1 MRKASELEARMWAR
15 LADLDRQESMS
26 TKPPRVMAS
35 ALVLPLMMVASGL
48 PLNAP
53 AREVETKEVERR
65 GVDAV
70 LRAERSLGR
79 NPIEQNFWNPG
90 FDILSEVAGGDP
102 IRIEVKARIAGSS
115 HFLIT
120 PNEVLY
126 GRNAAPRYRL
136 ALVRINPRGSEHD
149 QVCYVGDPFAGVELG
164 DFDVSGIR
172 GSWAKTW
179 AKGQE
184 PF

>member
-1 MRKASELEARMWAR
+1 
-15 LADLDRQESMS
+15 
-26 TKPPRVMAS
+26 
-35 ALVLPLMMVASGL
+35 
-48 PLNAP
+48 
-53 AREVETKEVERR
+53 
-65 GVDAV
+65 
-70 LRAERSLGR
+70 
-79 NPIEQNFWNPG
+79 
-90 FDILSEVAGGDP
+90 
-102 IRIEVKARIAGSS
+102 VKARIAGSS

-136 ALVRINPRGSEHD
+136 AWVRINPRGSEHD
-149 QVCYVGDPFAGVELG
+149 QVCYVGGPFAGVELG

-179 AKGQE
+179 AKGQK